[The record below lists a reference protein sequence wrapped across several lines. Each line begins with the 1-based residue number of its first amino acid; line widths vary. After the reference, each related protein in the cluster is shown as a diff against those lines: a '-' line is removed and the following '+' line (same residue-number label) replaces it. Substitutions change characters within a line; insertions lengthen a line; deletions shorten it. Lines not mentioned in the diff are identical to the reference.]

1 MTAEFYRNIYQA
13 SDLRL
18 RILGNKR
25 VLGKTQIQ
33 LDGDRCKCP
42 SYPSRNKF
50 LVIVIKIYTKADF
63 KVS

>member
-1 MTAEFYRNIYQA
+1 MTAEFYKNIYQA

-33 LDGDRCKCP
+33 LGGDRCKCP
-42 SYPSRNKF
+42 VTLVEIKF
-50 LVIVIKIYTKADF
+50 W
-63 KVS
+63 